1 MSINNSPLYCEI
13 LSPFGVKNMI
23 TRINTL
29 NWEKQKEKLK
39 QKFGFL
45 TDNKQIF
52 DEGEKD
58 ELFKKLQKRLGI
70 TKEELHLI
78 IAGL

>member
-1 MSINNSPLYCEI
+1 
-13 LSPFGVKNMI
+13 MI
-23 TRINTL
+23 ERIKKL

-52 DEGEKD
+52 EEGEKN
-58 ELFKKLQKRLGI
+58 ELFRKLQKRLGI

-78 IAGL
+78 IAAL

>member
-1 MSINNSPLYCEI
+1 
-13 LSPFGVKNMI
+13 MI
-23 TRINTL
+23 TRINKL

-52 DEGEKD
+52 EEGEKD
-58 ELFKKLQKRLGI
+58 ELFRKLQKRLGI

-78 IAGL
+78 IAAL

>member
-1 MSINNSPLYCEI
+1 
-13 LSPFGVKNMI
+13 MI
-23 TRINTL
+23 ERINKL

-52 DEGEKD
+52 EEGEKD
-58 ELFKKLQKRLGI
+58 ELFRKLQKRLGI

-78 IAGL
+78 IAAL

>member
-1 MSINNSPLYCEI
+1 
-13 LSPFGVKNMI
+13 MI
-23 TRINTL
+23 ERLKKL

-52 DEGEKD
+52 EEGEKD
-58 ELFKKLQKRLGI
+58 ELFRKLQKRLGI

-78 IAGL
+78 IAAL

>member
-1 MSINNSPLYCEI
+1 
-13 LSPFGVKNMI
+13 MI
-23 TRINTL
+23 ERIKKL

-52 DEGEKD
+52 EEGEKD

-78 IAGL
+78 IAAL